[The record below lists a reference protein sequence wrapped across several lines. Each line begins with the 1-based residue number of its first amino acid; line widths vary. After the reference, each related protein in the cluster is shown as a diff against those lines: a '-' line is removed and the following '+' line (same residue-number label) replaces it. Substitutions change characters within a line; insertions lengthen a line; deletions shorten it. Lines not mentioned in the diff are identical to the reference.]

1 MKPLQ
6 ALIRTKIYA
15 NLISIVALTAHVFR
29 VVSPLLPLTLCVC
42 VSVWYCLD
50 VGDGPDYRVLLA
62 HFGHV
67 ISVFKQIKPEYQ
79 TVIADIT
86 KKMGAGMA
94 EFAEKKNVK
103 TNSDY
108 NLYCHYVAGL
118 VGHGLTRLF
127 GVSGLES
134 MIDRSTV
141 PLCLERSAAQCFV
154 LSA

>member
-1 MKPLQ
+1 MV
-6 ALIRTKIYA
+6 Y
-15 NLISIVALTAHVFR
+15 
-29 VVSPLLPLTLCVC
+29 VC
-42 VSVWYCLD
+42 CCGVWHATTQPNTD

-94 EFAEKKNVK
+94 EFAEKKNVR
-103 TNSDY
+103 TISDY

-127 GVSGLES
+127 AVSGLES
-134 MIDRSTV
+134 KRRHIWIANRRRH
-141 PLCLERSAAQCFV
+141 LI
-154 LSA
+154 